1 MLFVSLNRL
10 HDMDTE
16 AIVIRIKTPSGDMDS
31 SVDCPSL
38 LNFNDLLV
46 SALPDPRRLRSL
58 AWSLGTLGSARLRVF
73 LFLKVS
79 AKTAQ

>member
-1 MLFVSLNRL
+1 MN
-10 HDMDTE
+10 TE

-46 SALPDPRRLRSL
+46 SLPLANYHFSL
-58 AWSLGTLGSARLRVF
+58 IDTLHKPKTHG
-73 LFLKVS
+73 LFLTPRIV
-79 AKTAQ
+79 TLPH

>member
-1 MLFVSLNRL
+1 
-10 HDMDTE
+10 MDTE

-46 SALPDPRRLRSL
+46 SVYRATEL
-58 AWSLGTLGSARLRVF
+58 AVTPGSTPATQCCTENTV
-73 LFLKVS
+73 
-79 AKTAQ
+79 

>member
-1 MLFVSLNRL
+1 MLIPDLNNL
-10 HDMDTE
+10 YDMDIE

-46 SALPDPRRLRSL
+46 SLQNAREL
-58 AWSLGTLGSARLRVF
+58 ARFTVTLDF
-73 LFLKVS
+73 
-79 AKTAQ
+79 T

>member
-1 MLFVSLNRL
+1 MLFVSLNSL
-10 HDMDTE
+10 PDMDTE

-46 SALPDPRRLRSL
+46 SPPECYAASMVVLALLISL
-58 AWSLGTLGSARLRVF
+58 D
-73 LFLKVS
+73 K
-79 AKTAQ
+79 